1 MDITSF
7 VLGYKKG
14 KAEGGGA
21 LTEPVCH
28 VTFMNGGTVLYEKPV
43 FVGDDCTDIVKK
55 GTIGTPS
62 KVSTPQYSYTYT
74 GWSLTNGGEASTN
87 ALAAVS
93 GDRTVYAAYKSV
105 LRYYTIT
112 YLDEDGSVLKTESLA
127 YGAMPSYTPAKEGFS
142 FDGWEP
148 ALATV
153 TQNAT
158 YTAKWLE
165 KVTFAG
171 SSWAE
176 IARISEA
183 GEAANYFKVGD
194 TREVTFD
201 FSGTTETVLVR
212 IVGMNHDDL
221 ADGSGKAGL
230 SVVLAQGLSRASCN
244 VTENTDYG
252 SYYIWKNS
260 ASRASLNSGA
270 IYQAIPAELRA
281 VLKTVT
287 KTSNSGKGN
296 AYDGSGYAQNVLYN
310 TSDTVW
316 LLSSTEVGFD
326 GVVAASRSALNQGKQ
341 YEYYS
346 SNARR
351 VVKLRVKE
359 GTGTEMHWPLRS
371 MNAAYTMSSI
381 FVHVNG
387 KDFHGT
393 LGNDSTESGEP
404 NVFGF
409 CI

>member
-21 LTEPVCH
+21 LTEDVCH
-28 VTFMNGGTVLYEKPV
+28 VTFMNGDTVLYEKPV

-74 GWSLTNGGEASTN
+74 GWSLTNGGEASIS

-105 LRYYTIT
+105 LRCYTIT
-112 YLDEDGSVLKTESLA
+112 YLDEDGSVMKTESLA
-127 YGAMPSYTPAKEGFS
+127 YGTMPSYTPAKEGFS
-142 FDGWEP
+142 FVGWEP

-230 SVVLAQGLSRASCN
+230 SVVLAQGLSRASCD
-244 VTENTDYG
+244 VTENTNYG

-326 GVVAASRSALNQGKQ
+326 GVVAASSSAINQGKQ
-341 YEYYS
+341 YEYYTS
-346 SNARR
+346 DARR
-351 VVKLRVKE
+351 VVELRVKD
-359 GTGTEMHWPLRS
+359 GTGTQMHWPLRS
-371 MNAAYTMSSI
+371 MNAQNTMSSI
-381 FVHVNG
+381 FVNSSG
-387 KDFHGT
+387 QNSTGL
-393 LGNDSTESGEP
+393 LGEDSTKSGEP